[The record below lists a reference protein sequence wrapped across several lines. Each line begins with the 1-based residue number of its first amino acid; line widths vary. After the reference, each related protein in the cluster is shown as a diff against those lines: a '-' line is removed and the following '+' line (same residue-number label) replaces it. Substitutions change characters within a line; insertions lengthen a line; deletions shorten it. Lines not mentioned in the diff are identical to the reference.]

1 MCIHTLLSIKSEWN
15 FVLFWMSSA
24 ARWTRK
30 CVKFNKFTDSYA
42 LFVYIA
48 QARSAF
54 SSFHNYTK
62 EETVDRF
69 FVRFVRMLSETRS
82 ELIFFGIY
90 FSRVYLFIR
99 PFLLLF
105 VNLFALAYVSFMF
118 VGFPKCLVILYILS
132 MRIHVFFNIYSIY
145 FHALWQHQPN
155 WSILFH
161 YIRYKC
167 WKKNSVKFRKID
179 MNWRWFLAF
188 VYFCN
193 DFQTLFL
200 LSLMFLFN

>member
-1 MCIHTLLSIKSEWN
+1 
-15 FVLFWMSSA
+15 
-24 ARWTRK
+24 
-30 CVKFNKFTDSYA
+30 
-42 LFVYIA
+42 
-48 QARSAF
+48 
-54 SSFHNYTK
+54 
-62 EETVDRF
+62 
-69 FVRFVRMLSETRS
+69 MLSETRS

-145 FHALWQHQPN
+145 FHALWHQQPN

-161 YIRYKC
+161 YICIEMVKT
-167 WKKNSVKFRKID
+167 KNSVKFQKID